1 MSGETVMSTS
11 GGDDEAGTIEHQAS
25 AGEPARVAA
34 GAHLTLHYR
43 VSLADSGQDVMS
55 TFAGKPATLQLGI
68 GQMAESLERCL
79 LGLVEGSS
87 QSFELEPAQAF
98 GERNPALLQRLARR
112 VFDAHVSGDSAYVP
126 GDLVELPAPDGSRYA
141 GVIKAINNEFVLFD
155 FNHPLAGQRIRL
167 DVQILG
173 VL

>member
-1 MSGETVMSTS
+1 MSDKTLLSGS
-11 GGDDEAGTIEHQAS
+11 GGDD
-25 AGEPARVAA
+25 AGEFDRGATAGAIARVTP

-43 VSLADSGQDVMS
+43 VSLADTGQDVMS
-55 TFAGKPATLQLGI
+55 TFSGKPATLQLGI

-79 LGLVEGSS
+79 LGLAEGSS
-87 QSFELEPAQAF
+87 HAFELEAAQAF
-98 GERNPALLQRLARR
+98 GERNPALLQKLARR
-112 VFDAHVSGDSAYVP
+112 VFDSHVSGDSAYMP

-141 GVIKAINNEFVLFD
+141 GVIKAINDDFVLFD

-167 DVQILG
+167 EVQILG